1 VSTSIRPPFMV
12 DKTGTSSHSKSH
24 LYFHL
29 PPRQPSIAHHIR
41 LSHQSLI
48 PHQATLQIYRLYTT
62 LAPRTHVNET
72 QSAPSPTGRSLAMQ
86 VADLACC
93 PRRTDRRGIASI
105 TAGRARFMEIRGDP
119 AWPSRRHHA
128 VASPCHQ
135 STDPNQRSR
144 RRASSAA
151 FCANPVRS
159 RKARPISLLP
169 KRTRPRLLLLPHAM
183 VSSLRNGFYHR

>member
-1 VSTSIRPPFMV
+1 MV

-29 PPRQPSIAHHIR
+29 LPRQPSIAHHIR

-72 QSAPSPTGRSLAMQ
+72 QSAPFLIGHSLAMQ

-93 PRRTDRRGIASI
+93 PRRMDRRGIAST
-105 TAGRARFMEIRGDP
+105 TAGRARCMGIRGDQ
-119 AWPSRRHHA
+119 AWSSRHHHA
-128 VASPCHQ
+128 VASPVHQ
-135 STDPNQRSR
+135 STGPNPRSR

-159 RKARPISLLP
+159 RKVRPISLLP
-169 KRTRPRLLLLPHAM
+169 KRTRLRLHLHA
-183 VSSLRNGFYHR
+183 VAWSSRNGFYHR